1 MIECN
6 YERGNKMKL
15 DLETAKT
22 LTIIIGVIFTVI
34 VIAWLAMIAILS
46 IAWLGGII

>member
-1 MIECN
+1 
-6 YERGNKMKL
+6 MKL

-22 LTIIIGVIFTVI
+22 LTIVIGVSFAVI

-46 IAWLGGII
+46 ITWLGGII

>member
-1 MIECN
+1 
-6 YERGNKMKL
+6 MKL

-22 LTIIIGVIFTVI
+22 LTIIVGVGFAII

-46 IAWLGGII
+46 IAWLGGTI

>member
-1 MIECN
+1 
-6 YERGNKMKL
+6 MKL

-34 VIAWLAMIAILS
+34 VIAWLAMLAILS
-46 IAWLGGII
+46 ITWLGGII

>member
-1 MIECN
+1 
-6 YERGNKMKL
+6 MKL

-22 LTIIIGVIFTVI
+22 LTIIVGVGFAVV

-46 IAWLGGII
+46 IAWLGGTI

>member
-1 MIECN
+1 
-6 YERGNKMKL
+6 MKL

-22 LTIIIGVIFTVI
+22 LTIIVGVSFAFI

-46 IAWLGGII
+46 ITWLGGII